1 MPMVSHNFSCFV
13 TSSFTYVCFEQNR
26 VSRPVVEGMP
36 VRHVC
41 MGAKQR
47 CEGGTFGS
55 GVKSV
60 EAVGSMGG
68 LQVVRVLEDI
78 VEVLGNIRDSLGD
91 WQHEVDECLDKL
103 EWSEEDEI
111 MEKQWDEEQ
120 EWIPMEK
127 AMWGS
132 F

>member
-1 MPMVSHNFSCFV
+1 MVSHMFKTECIKASGQGHACQAC
-13 TSSFTYVCFEQNR
+13 TR
-26 VSRPVVEGMP
+26 V
-36 VRHVC
+36 
-41 MGAKQR
+41 KQR